1 MRGGFRGRRHLVY
14 SQLCPRPRCIV
25 SGLVAVAMS
34 VTAGLALAQT
44 NPTPESARSITQALL
59 ALNAQSQAAGL
70 DEQAGLESLMLTIA
84 ATRQQLL
91 ASLIESDPGEALR
104 VALPAALRASLP
116 PAVQAS
122 VEEEVEL
129 EGVLDVLHEDWP
141 TGSVYRYFLD
151 SVGTRFSLHFAADP
165 PTHLLTGARIRVR
178 GVQVGTMLALGG
190 STSVQTV

>member
-70 DEQAGLESLMLTIA
+70 DEQAGLESLMLTIV

-91 ASLIESDPGEALR
+91 ASLIESDPGEVLR

-122 VEEEVEL
+122 VEEEVDL
-129 EGVLDVLHEDWP
+129 DGVLEVLHEDRP
-141 TGSVYRYFLD
+141 TGSRYLYFLE
-151 SVGTRFSLHFAADP
+151 TQTERLSLHFAVDP
-165 PTHLLTGARIRVR
+165 PALQSGSQVHVKGVRV
-178 GVQVGTMLALGG
+178 G
-190 STSVQTV
+190 QT